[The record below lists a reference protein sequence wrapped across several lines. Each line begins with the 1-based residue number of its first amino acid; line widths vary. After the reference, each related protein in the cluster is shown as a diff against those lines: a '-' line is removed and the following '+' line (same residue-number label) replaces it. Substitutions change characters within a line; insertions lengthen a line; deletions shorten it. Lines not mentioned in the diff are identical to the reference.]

1 VRLPSLTRREIVA
14 LAVVAAVFAGWLV
27 MPVIRQPQEYHAFA
41 DQRAFLGIPHAS
53 DVLSNLALVAAG
65 LFGLWRTRTTARP
78 LLSVTRASLYISFA
92 GMALSGLGS
101 IWYHL
106 APTDASLV
114 WDRLPMTIAFAG
126 VYGAMFAE
134 RISPRAGAAILAFAL
149 VVGPASVVHWAA
161 SGDLSLYLIVQFGLV
176 AGVLL
181 LLVLTRGGP
190 DALPW
195 GVLLFWYVIAK
206 VAETADASLWNATGG
221 LVAGHMIKHVAAAIG
236 GFAVAN
242 ALRPTG
248 GRARRAKARDAARS
262 RAQTSSDSHR
272 THRDESG

>member
-1 VRLPSLTRREIVA
+1 VNTQSLSRREIVA
-14 LAVVAAVFAGWLV
+14 LVVVLVVVAGWLL

-41 DQRAFLGIPHAS
+41 DQRPFLGIPHAA

-65 LFGLWRTRTTARP
+65 LFGLWRTQRTSRP
-78 LLSVTRASLYISFA
+78 LLPVTRASLVVSFS
-92 GMALSGLGS
+92 GMALSGVGS

-106 APTDASLV
+106 SPTDVTLV

-134 RISPRAGAAILAFAL
+134 RISPRAGLAILLVAL
-149 VVGPASVVHWAA
+149 AVGPLSVVHWAV
-161 SGDLSLYLIVQFGLV
+161 SGNLSLYLVVQFGLI

-195 GVLLFWYVIAK
+195 GALLFWYVIAK

-221 LVAGHMIKHVAAAIG
+221 IVAGHMVKHVAAAIG
-236 GFAVAN
+236 GFAVAL
-242 ALRPTG
+242 ALRP
-248 GRARRAKARDAARS
+248 ARGTISVA
-262 RAQTSSDSHR
+262 
-272 THRDESG
+272 SGS

>member
-1 VRLPSLTRREIVA
+1 MRRRPLTRREIVA
-14 LAVVAAVFAGWLV
+14 LVVVATVLAGWLA
-27 MPVIRQPQEYHAFA
+27 MPVVRQPQEYHAFA
-41 DQRAFLGIPHAS
+41 DQRALLGIPHAA

-65 LFGLWRTRTTARP
+65 LFGLWRMRVTARP
-78 LLSVTRASLYISFA
+78 LLPVTRASLHVSFA

-106 APTDASLV
+106 TPTDASLV

-134 RISPRAGAAILAFAL
+134 RISPRAGVAILAVAL
-149 VVGPASVVHWAA
+149 VVGPASVVHWAVT
-161 SGDLSLYLIVQFGLV
+161 GDLSLYLIVQFGLV

-195 GVLLFWYVIAK
+195 SVLLFWYVIAK
-206 VAETADASLWNATGG
+206 VAETADAAIWSATDGV
-221 LVAGHMIKHVAAAIG
+221 VAGHMLKHVAAAIG
-236 GFAVAN
+236 GFAVALG
-242 ALRPTG
+242 LRPAPSASG
-248 GRARRAKARDAARS
+248 AAAIR
-262 RAQTSSDSHR
+262 H
-272 THRDESG
+272 G

>member
-1 VRLPSLTRREIVA
+1 MRIAPLTRREIVA
-14 LAVVAAVFAGWLV
+14 LVVVGAVFAGWLA

-41 DQRAFLGIPHAS
+41 DQRALLGIPHAA

-78 LLSVTRASLYISFA
+78 LLPVTLASLYISFA

-134 RISPRAGAAILAFAL
+134 RISSRAGAAILAFAL
-149 VVGPASVVHWAA
+149 VVGPASVVYWAA
-161 SGDLSLYLIVQFGLV
+161 SGNLSLYVIVQFGLV

-206 VAETADASLWNATGG
+206 VAETADVALWNATGG

-236 GFAVAN
+236 GVAVAA
-242 ALRPTG
+242 ALR
-248 GRARRAKARDAARS
+248 RASVTDHGATARDPVRP

-272 THRDESG
+272 AHRSQAR

>member
-1 VRLPSLTRREIVA
+1 MPTAVRAPPLNRREIVA
-14 LAVVAAVFAGWLV
+14 LAVLAAVFVGWLA

-41 DQRAFLGIPHAS
+41 DQRAFLGIPHAA

-65 LFGLWRTRTTARP
+65 LFGLWRMRRTARP
-78 LLSVTRASLYISFA
+78 MLPVMRASLAVSFV

-106 APTDASLV
+106 SPTDVTLV

-134 RISPRAGAAILAFAL
+134 RISPRAGLAILLVAL
-149 VVGPASVVHWAA
+149 VVGPLSVVHWAA
-161 SGDLSLYLIVQFGLV
+161 SGNLSLYLVVQFGLV

-181 LLVLTRGGP
+181 LLVVTRGGP

-195 GVLLFWYVIAK
+195 GMLLFWYVIAK

-221 LVAGHMIKHVAAAIG
+221 LVAGHMIKHLAAAIG
-236 GFAVAN
+236 GFAVAL
-242 ALRPTG
+242 ALRPARGELPGSAGSRTSRKA
-248 GRARRAKARDAARS
+248 GRTAPPM
-262 RAQTSSDSHR
+262 SS
-272 THRDESG
+272 